1 MGEAFGFTPNLLA
14 KEHRTKSSNF
24 RLKEME
30 NKNQKDRSQH
40 HKQKLNVAFKPRKKK
55 MLKTTSVFF
64 FFFYPRALFRKN
76 LSLFAIPLSPERR
89 NAPPLSRKTNVLE
102 IGFSVR
108 DSGAF
113 FFVSPS
119 GAELTLGTLQAREQT
134 ELCEHRPTVPSSH
147 TANLQLLC

>member
-1 MGEAFGFTPNLLA
+1 MW
-14 KEHRTKSSNF
+14 H
-24 RLKEME
+24 
-30 NKNQKDRSQH
+30 
-40 HKQKLNVAFKPRKKK
+40 LNREKKK
-55 MLKTTSVFF
+55 KEFSEQHQFSF
-64 FFFYPRALFRKN
+64 SFFYPGALFRKN

-119 GAELTLGTLQAREQT
+119 GVELTLGTLQAREQT